1 MREQSEFLRFAC
13 LNGCN
18 FFNLILELLR
28 FRCSFWVLWLFLLP
42 LEHIKT
48 TLPSVHKMW
57 CSPPWKIMKPTL
69 PHFKILSLFMCRPFS
84 FDSLLLRIY
93 QNNTECGV
101 QRKPLQHNI
110 TRIKNQLQYKFTD
123 KHNFVVQTVL
133 LIRVQCCKDLLHKR
147 GNSALAQQQQ
157 TTHSLLSCCC
167 LQNPKCS
174 YCSHQS
180 TNSASVCVLCYFV
193 LGKKRKNL

>member
-1 MREQSEFLRFAC
+1 MSSIQ
-13 LNGCN
+13 
-18 FFNLILELLR
+18 
-28 FRCSFWVLWLFLLP
+28 
-42 LEHIKT
+42 
-48 TLPSVHKMW
+48 
-57 CSPPWKIMKPTL
+57 
-69 PHFKILSLFMCRPFS
+69 

-174 YCSHQS
+174 YYSHQS
-180 TNSASVCVLCYFV
+180 TKVRVFVFCVILYLAKKEKTCKFRNHSLCLGLNDFLFGQRSIKLTREHQLWHIIVKIKSIQSNKQLSSIASI
-193 LGKKRKNL
+193 K